1 MSELSK
7 KQPLLLFL
15 YRTFDLYIK
24 NNYHTACNRGCSSC
38 CTQNVT
44 LTTLEGYQ
52 VLKGL
57 KKNEST
63 RNLNCLA
70 APDPSRFRPRF
81 TINDLAF
88 ACLNREE
95 PPDEETGS
103 DLKVCLLLQ
112 DDFCSIYD
120 DRPFACRSFV
130 SQKACLLTGE
140 AEVSPG
146 LVSVIA
152 ACQQIIEH
160 MDVNGHY
167 GNIADIV
174 RFLNSGN
181 KKKYAGGNRLNAADL
196 SPTKPI
202 PGFLIPPDDAAEV
215 RTFLSRLFHG
225 NIDGEP
231 FYKRLVSLC
240 PMPVNSN

>member
-1 MSELSK
+1 M
-7 KQPLLLFL
+7 
-15 YRTFDLYIK
+15 YRTFDNYIK

-52 VLKGL
+52 VLKSL

-63 RNLNCLA
+63 RSLNSLSV
-70 APDPSRFRPRF
+70 PDPSRFRPRF
-81 TINDLAF
+81 TVNDLAS

-95 PPDEETGS
+95 PPDEGPGP
-103 DLKVCLLLQ
+103 DLKACLLLQ
-112 DDFCSIYD
+112 DDLCSIYC
-120 DRPFACRSFV
+120 DRPFACRSFL
-130 SQKACLLTGE
+130 SQKACQLNGE
-140 AEVSPG
+140 AEVSHG
-146 LVSVIA
+146 LASVIA

-160 MDVNGHY
+160 MDVNGYY
-167 GNIADIV
+167 GNIVDIV
-174 RFLNSGN
+174 HFLNLGSN
-181 KKKYAGGNRLNAADL
+181 DTNYAGGNRLNAADL

-215 RTFLSRLFHG
+215 RAYLSRLFHG
-225 NIDGEP
+225 NINGEP